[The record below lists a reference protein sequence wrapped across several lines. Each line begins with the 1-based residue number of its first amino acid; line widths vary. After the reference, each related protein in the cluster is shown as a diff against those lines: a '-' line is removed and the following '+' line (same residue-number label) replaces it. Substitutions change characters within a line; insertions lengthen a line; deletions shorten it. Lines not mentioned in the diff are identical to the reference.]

1 VALVT
6 EYNRRSYKRRS
17 PLHTGRWLPMKTT
30 EARDMRD
37 SLAPPEGDLATTDE
51 VGANKRKK
59 KTCPR
64 LEMRWYT
71 CMQETNRKNVRFDHV
86 LFTTLCIC
94 VSVPRKKT
102 VVPTPHLRIQSQTD
116 THPSKKKTNIASCHV
131 LSALQKH
138 KVAKLNS
145 PTGTKKSGT
154 REIVPRDRRP

>member
-1 VALVT
+1 
-6 EYNRRSYKRRS
+6 
-17 PLHTGRWLPMKTT
+17 MKTT

-59 KTCPR
+59 KNMPAPGNALVHVHAGNEQKKRAIRPCPLHDSLHLR
-64 LEMRWYT
+64 V
-71 CMQETNRKNVRFDHV
+71 CSAK
-86 LFTTLCIC
+86 
-94 VSVPRKKT
+94 KKT
-102 VVPTPHLRIQSQTD
+102 VVPTPHLRIQSHTD
-116 THPSKKKTNIASCHV
+116 TQPSKKKKTNIASCHV

>member
-1 VALVT
+1 
-6 EYNRRSYKRRS
+6 
-17 PLHTGRWLPMKTT
+17 MKTT

-94 VSVPRKKT
+94 VSVPRKKKT
-102 VVPTPHLRIQSQTD
+102 VVPTPHLRIQSHTD
-116 THPSKKKTNIASCHV
+116 TQPSKKKKRTSQVAMFYQRCKSIKSPNSTVRPVRKKAV
-131 LSALQKH
+131 L
-138 KVAKLNS
+138 AKS
-145 PTGTKKSGT
+145 Y
-154 REIVPRDRRP
+154 REIADHNGIATSHSPRHSANSD

>member
-1 VALVT
+1 
-6 EYNRRSYKRRS
+6 
-17 PLHTGRWLPMKTT
+17 MKTT

-94 VSVPRKKT
+94 VSVPRKKKRWSR
-102 VVPTPHLRIQSQTD
+102 PPIYGYSLILIHSRRK
-116 THPSKKKTNIASCHV
+116 KKKTNIASCHV

-154 REIVPRDRRP
+154 REIVPRDRR